1 MMTTTIKALMTH
13 VAPGCSPAEQ
23 GKNKISVIGAGTVGT
38 TIAFVLIA
46 QVSFLIQINVRDYS
60 TTLI

>member
-13 VAPGCSPAEQ
+13 VAPSGPPSDHI
-23 GKNKISVIGAGTVGT
+23 KNKISVIGAGTVGT

-46 QVSFLIQINVRDYS
+46 QVSF
-60 TTLI
+60 